1 MIAVPAHIAGL
12 PVEETVLQVASAGVA
27 AVAAGRLARER
38 ARCWARSIAGR
49 RRPRQTARR
58 PGARV

>member
-1 MIAVPAHIAGL
+1 MIAVPAHLAGL
-12 PVEETVLQVASAGVA
+12 PVEETVLQIASAGIA

-38 ARCWARSIAGR
+38 ARCLARSIARR

-58 PGARV
+58 SGTRV